1 MRSFVK
7 HALLFVAY
15 GTLGVIVTLVSV
27 YVTAQQR
34 RPDLQVWH
42 QPALDAE
49 YSASRD
55 TAVRT
60 LEDYLALEATLFEQ
74 LNEKVYARTPTE
86 QQRRYIWFTA
96 GSLADPTYQSPN
108 WNRTVERRHPEARG
122 AALLLHG
129 LSDSPYS
136 LRHLSDVLY
145 AQGYTVLSLRSPGHG
160 TTPSGL
166 LDIRYEDWAA
176 VVRIAMRHLDQQLND
191 DQPIIIAGYS
201 TGAALAVEY
210 AASRLL
216 GEDVPEADRL
226 ILFSPAIGVSPLAAF
241 AVWQGRLA
249 LLPGMDKLAWTD
261 ILPEYDPYKF
271 NSFTVNAGD
280 QVYRLT
286 QRIATQLEQL
296 STGGAVQGMPPIL
309 AFQSV
314 ADATVS
320 PHAVLDALFLH
331 LAPEGHELVAFDINR
346 HADVLPLL
354 SHSITEV
361 RPRLLD
367 APPMPVDFTLVVN
380 AHPET
385 DEVIALRRPANSS
398 TVESHPLNLTWPS
411 SVYSLSHVALPFSS
425 DDPVYGA
432 QQPQESD
439 LIFLGDVDLRGERG
453 LLSVSPAMFTRLRH
467 NPFMPYVEQRIT
479 EFVTQ
484 D

>member
-1 MRSFVK
+1 MRSLIK
-7 HALLFVAY
+7 HSLLLIVY
-15 GTLGVIVTLVSV
+15 GALGVIVTLITV
-27 YVTAQQR
+27 YVTQQQR
-34 RPDLQVWH
+34 RPDLQAWH
-42 QPALDAE
+42 QPTLDAE
-49 YSASRD
+49 FSASRD
-55 TAVRT
+55 SAVQT
-60 LEDYLALEATLFEQ
+60 LDDYLALEATLFEQ
-74 LNEKVYARTPTE
+74 LNERVYARTPTE
-86 QQRRYIWFTA
+86 QRRGYIRFA
-96 GSLADPTYQSPN
+96 MGSLADPTLQSPN
-108 WNRTVERRHPEARG
+108 WNRTIERRHPEPLG
-122 AALLLHG
+122 AVLLLHG

-136 LRHLSDVLY
+136 LRHLSDQFY
-145 AQGYTVLSLRSPGHG
+145 SQGYSILSLRLPGHG
-160 TTPSGL
+160 AAPSGL

-176 VVRIAMRHLDQQLND
+176 AVRIGMRHLDELVDD
-191 DQPIIIAGYS
+191 DQPMSIVGYS

-216 GEDVPEADRL
+216 GEDIPEVDRL

-249 LLPGMDKLAWTD
+249 SVPGMDKLAWTD

-286 QRIATQLEQL
+286 QAIATQLEQL
-296 STGGAVQGMPPIL
+296 STEGGVRGMPPIL

-320 PHAVLDALFLH
+320 THAVLDALFLH

-346 HADVLPLL
+346 HADVVPLL

-367 APPMPVDFTLVVN
+367 APPMPVDFTLIVN

-385 DEVIALRRPANSS
+385 DEVIALRRPAES
-398 TVESHPLNLTWPS
+398 TSTQSLALNLSWPS
-411 SVYSLSHVALPFSS
+411 YVYSLSHVALPFSS
-425 DDPVYGA
+425 DDPIYGA
-432 QQPQESD
+432 QPQPGSD
-439 LIFLGDVDLRGERG
+439 LIFLGAVDLRGERG
-453 LLSVSPAMFTRLRH
+453 LLSVSPAMFARIRH

-479 EFVTQ
+479 EFVN
-484 D
+484 